1 MSTVHDTV
9 ESADIMAA
17 VDSEERARKAHDAAA
32 DSLRA
37 LVTAFRAANPPPA
50 GKYWVLGLPWTA
62 DRGKMLLRDV
72 PEACGHTYEDG
83 TTCGDAAVA
92 WDDAGGAWCDEH
104 KEER

>member
-1 MSTVHDTV
+1 MSAVYDTV

-17 VDSEERARKAHDAAA
+17 VDSEERTRKVHDAAA
-32 DSLRA
+32 DNLRA

-50 GKYWVLGLPWTA
+50 GKYWALGLPWTT

-72 PEACGHTYEDG
+72 PESCGHTYEDG
-83 TTCGDAAVA
+83 TTCG
-92 WDDAGGAWCDEH
+92 AWCEEH